1 MVSLKSFR
9 TLGRLYAWVMFLVS
23 LGVIITIK
31 LDKNATG
38 TIISTVVD
46 RIDVQLA
53 IAFWFNQSNF
63 EHIMLSLC
71 APFTQSVIYVVA
83 AAIFEIAIVCKSAIL
98 VSLYD
103 IFFFIMSIIDF
114 IVFIILFKYFRGMFV
129 DISEVERALYLIFAG
144 WIVYVITISWLL
156 RGVSRYID
164 AVNQP
169 ATLVSYGDVV
179 VTEFV
184 SVSATQVRY

>member
-1 MVSLKSFR
+1 
-9 TLGRLYAWVMFLVS
+9 
-23 LGVIITIK
+23 
-31 LDKNATG
+31 
-38 TIISTVVD
+38 
-46 RIDVQLA
+46 
-53 IAFWFNQSNF
+53 
-63 EHIMLSLC
+63 MLSLC

-83 AAIFEIAIVCKSAIL
+83 AAIFEIAIVYKSAIL

-103 IFFFIMSIIDF
+103 LFFFIMSIIDF